1 MQDCGDADLG
11 AEVLGVGGNGQH
23 GVGGSLEQETVDLC
37 LVLVSNGSNL
47 GWEREDDVKVGD
59 LQQLGLALLHPCK
72 CLTALT
78 LWAVA
83 VPATAVRDYG
93 VGALVV
99 LAARDIAAECR
110 GAAGLDGTHHL
121 NCAWL
126 TWPRLAS
133 RQ

>member
-1 MQDCGDADLG
+1 MQVPA
-11 AEVLGVGGNGQH
+11 
-23 GVGGSLEQETVDLC
+23 
-37 LVLVSNGSNL
+37 
-47 GWEREDDVKVGD
+47 
-59 LQQLGLALLHPCK
+59 
-72 CLTALT
+72 ALT

-121 NCAWL
+121 QLCMAHVAAVGLTPSGAEVAEDVRDFQSGTLHESVRLLSEDPCAVV
-126 TWPRLAS
+126 A
-133 RQ
+133 